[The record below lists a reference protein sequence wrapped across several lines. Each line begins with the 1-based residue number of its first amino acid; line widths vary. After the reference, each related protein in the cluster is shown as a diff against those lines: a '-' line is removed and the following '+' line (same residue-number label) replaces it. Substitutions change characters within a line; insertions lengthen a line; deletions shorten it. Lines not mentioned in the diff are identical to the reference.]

1 MKGIDVH
8 MSQHIGKK
16 FSALFETLTTLTED
30 EREMKD
36 EEAYLETGTGELI
49 VGATA
54 AAASS
59 NTAEAREDGST
70 VVTLALPQDLAS
82 PAVTPVDEQ
91 QPVTQAQSVVLPS
104 ILVDGMT
111 RKKSQQHKV
120 KINEDALF
128 DGGGLQQLRSVSPAA
143 EAHRDARRKMLES
156 QISEQGENIN
166 TLKQVGREVSLD

>member
-30 EREMKD
+30 ERETK
-36 EEAYLETGTGELI
+36 EEEVVYLEIGTGELI
-49 VGATA
+49 VGAAAA

-59 NTAEAREDGST
+59 SSEGVVGDNGST
-70 VVTLALPQDLAS
+70 IVTLVPPRDLAS
-82 PAVTPVDEQ
+82 PAATSVDEQ
-91 QPVTQAQSVVLPS
+91 PASQAQSVVLPS
-104 ILVDGMT
+104 ILVDGVS
-111 RKKSQQHKV
+111 RKKGQHKV

-143 EAHRDARRKMLES
+143 GTQERDARRKMLES

-166 TLKQVGREVSLD
+166 TLKQVG